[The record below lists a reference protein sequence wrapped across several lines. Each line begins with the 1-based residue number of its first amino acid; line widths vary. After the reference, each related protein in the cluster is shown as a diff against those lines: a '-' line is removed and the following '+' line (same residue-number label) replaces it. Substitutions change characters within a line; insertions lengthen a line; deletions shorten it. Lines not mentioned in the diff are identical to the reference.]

1 MKDIENDTT
10 YEEKLKKILIIL
22 SYKSSNSIK
31 KKLVKIFRFF
41 FNKTIKSSCFYNILN
56 KLFEQKCAQQSKYAL
71 FLNLIEKK
79 SLIPGTSLHELD
91 LLKRDIVV
99 NTIMELNE
107 VIDLGEIEEAWA
119 SINSY
124 IKIIEIRCTRDS
136 LKEDFK

>member
-1 MKDIENDTT
+1 M
-10 YEEKLKKILIIL
+10 
-22 SYKSSNSIK
+22 
-31 KKLVKIFRFF
+31 
-41 FNKTIKSSCFYNILN
+41 
-56 KLFEQKCAQQSKYAL
+56 
-71 FLNLIEKK
+71 NLIEKK